1 MGHRVHRTASA
12 WYRSVRTAPTVSDP
26 PAPHRGG
33 ATARPLA
40 SPIRLQH
47 TLAAT
52 GRLPSDPIARAPPC
66 ALRRPTDRD
75 CQLIGSAMGSVIV
88 VCQLVSM
95 GMRVWRRRGRQV
107 ACRECS
113 HCRLPG
119 PGSGPD
125 PAPCPDP
132 GPGTR
137 SGARTQARNA
147 QQTVPGPGTGHFRA
161 SGTQHLS
168 RACFRG
174 PEGGPD
180 PGPGHWWYQ
189 FLCIVS
195 DCMSVTTSMW
205 PLFFWYSHQ
214 ILIIHIT
221 SCLRL

>member
-1 MGHRVHRTASA
+1 MRKVLHEARLRRVIYTYA
-12 WYRSVRTAPTVSDP
+12 WVTRPIHHSDDTRAKVRRARPWATVSTAPQAHGAVLCVLRQPSRI
-26 PAPHRGG
+26 HRLRTE

-113 HCRLPG
+113 GHRMQRARAMG
-119 PGSGPD
+119 RGFE
-125 PAPCPDP
+125 
-132 GPGTR
+132 TR
-137 SGARTQARNA
+137 PPT
-147 QQTVPGPGTGHFRA
+147 
-161 SGTQHLS
+161 S
-168 RACFRG
+168 RAA
-174 PEGGPD
+174 ENK
-180 PGPGHWWYQ
+180 
-189 FLCIVS
+189 
-195 DCMSVTTSMW
+195 
-205 PLFFWYSHQ
+205 
-214 ILIIHIT
+214 
-221 SCLRL
+221 